1 MTSIRLS
8 ALLLTGAA
16 LAAPASAQDFNAA
29 PPNAADQQPAFE
41 GQTRAPVLEDEVTL
55 DRAVVVDGLEHPW
68 GMEQLPDGRWL
79 VTERPGRL
87 RIVTPGGEVSDPV
100 EGLPQVDARRQGGLL
115 DVQVRDD
122 FDETRR
128 VWWSYAEPREGGE
141 TGTAVAT
148 GLLSEDG
155 SAMEEVEVIFRQMPG
170 WASSMHY
177 GSRLVFDGS
186 GALFVTTGERSLP
199 EPRQLA
205 QDPSTHLGKVLR
217 IDPMGGAMPGNPQIE
232 GGAPEVWSLG
242 HRNIQ
247 AAALGPNG
255 ALWTIEHGPRGGDEL
270 NRPEP
275 GGNYGWPV
283 ITYGID
289 YNGSPIGNGETA
301 SPEMQQPLYYWDPV
315 IAPSGM
321 DFYEGE
327 MFPDWQ
333 DSILVGALAGQAL
346 VRLELDGTSVKGE
359 ARYLQGQGR
368 VRDVDVAADGAV
380 MILTDAGNGALVR
393 LTPSE

>member
-68 GMEQLPDGRWL
+68 GMDQLPDGRWL

-100 EGLPQVDARRQGGLL
+100 EGLPQVDDRRQGGLL

-170 WASSMHY
+170 WASTMHY

-205 QDPSTHLGKVLR
+205 QDPSAHLGKVLR

-327 MFPDWQ
+327 MFPEWQ

-346 VRLELDGTSVKGE
+346 VRLELDGTSVTGE

-380 MILTDAGNGALVR
+380 MILTDADNGELVR